1 MGCSSSQQRIV
12 VYKDQAGGYGTVVRK
27 NSNGSIFKEQGLT
40 SWRRGGD
47 GNKNHHPGGISV
59 SSSHSHTHNENV
71 QDEARSFRSKVS
83 AIKMLAKQ
91 PSSYESFLGYL
102 HEIGKAEYLICF
114 RDLEEIKKLSEDQV
128 ISRTYALVCR
138 YKAIYEEFKINLVTS
153 NTPSSQMKLSRS
165 SYSTA
170 ATVSHA
176 GTSSSTTTT
185 SFKHIVWECFGKLKS
200 LDYNATTVDI
210 LQRYITITENDIISR
225 LVLPFETYLT
235 SSYYKSWQE
244 EQIEQEKQRNNRN
257 RSRTSSMSTA
267 APPTVTNNNNNNNAG
282 ALSPRSSMVGGLSPM
297 NSAVLSTTGISLHSS
312 ISSSVATTHQ
322 SGQFQPYLPSKTL
335 LPSSTSENYANA
347 YPDILIVD
355 DSNITLKIT
364 GKTLEQDGHHVEK
377 ATNGQIALNL
387 MKNRTYD
394 VVLIDCNMPVMDGFE
409 AVRFFREFEKEQN
422 DLLTMND
429 LPHIPSDVS
438 SMSDSQDD
446 HDHDDHKEKRKHHLH
461 PQQQQQP
468 AEEKRSKYPVVMNL
482 YSSLTKQQQQPQ
494 QPNGSQKS
502 KKGKKTITSQQ
513 APIGEEDHFMDPSLL
528 PTTDIDDSN
537 KEQQEEAEE
546 EQKRRQQ
553 LDNGNITEA
562 TAASCNCE
570 IISNKLKRVMTV
582 SHAYHHQLI
591 IGMSTNIDEETRKR
605 ALNAGMD
612 YFLPKPFTLQKFID
626 TIRLSREQRKQ
637 VSGGGMLINEHLTK
651 QQQGGGGDGSR
662 RNSDG
667 SQNQNL
673 KLSLSPST
681 AITTVLE
688 TNRDNKSEKTA
699 TARINI

>member
-1 MGCSSSQQRIV
+1 
-12 VYKDQAGGYGTVVRK
+12 
-27 NSNGSIFKEQGLT
+27 
-40 SWRRGGD
+40 
-47 GNKNHHPGGISV
+47 
-59 SSSHSHTHNENV
+59 
-71 QDEARSFRSKVS
+71 
-83 AIKMLAKQ
+83 MLAKQ
-91 PSSYESFLGYL
+91 PSSYESFFGYL
-102 HEIGKAEYLICF
+102 NEIGKGEYLICF
-114 RDLEEIKKLSEDQV
+114 RDLEEIKRLSEDQV

-138 YKAIYEEFKINLVTS
+138 YKAIYEEFKINLVTA
-153 NTPSSQMKLSRS
+153 NTPNSQIKLSRS

-170 ATVSHA
+170 ATASHV
-176 GTSSSTTTT
+176 GTASSTTG
-185 SFKHIVWECFGKLKS
+185 SYKHIVWECFGKLKS
-200 LDYNATTVDI
+200 LDYNATSVEI
-210 LQRYITITENDIISR
+210 LQRYITITENEIISR
-225 LVLPFETYLT
+225 LVFPFESYLT

-267 APPTVTNNNNNNNAG
+267 APTITNNATNTG
-282 ALSPRSSMVGGLSPM
+282 ALSPRSSMVGALSPM
-297 NSAVLSTTGISLHSS
+297 NSAVLSTAGISLHSS
-312 ISSSVATTHQ
+312 ISTVVTTHQ
-322 SGQFQPYLPSKTL
+322 SGQFQPYTPSRTL
-335 LPSSTSENYANA
+335 LPTSTSENYAIS

-409 AVRFFREFEKEQN
+409 AVRLFREFEKEQN

-446 HDHDDHKEKRKHHLH
+446 HDDHKEKKKHSHLLH
-461 PQQQQQP
+461 PQQQ
-468 AEEKRSKYPVVMNL
+468 EEKRSKYPVVMNI
-482 YSSLTKQQQQPQ
+482 YSSLTKQQQH
-494 QPNGSQKS
+494 SQKS
-502 KKGKKTITSQQ
+502 NKAKKATAT
-513 APIGEEDHFMDPSLL
+513 IGEEDQFMDPSLL

-537 KEQQEEAEE
+537 KEQEE
-546 EQKRRQQ
+546 EQKRQQ
-553 LDNGNITEA
+553 QSLDNGNTEA
-562 TAASCNCE
+562 TAASACNCE
-570 IISNKLKRVMTV
+570 ITNKLKRVMTA

-626 TIRLSREQRKQ
+626 TIRLSKEQRKQ
-637 VSGGGMLINEHLTK
+637 VGTGQLLNENIIN
-651 QQQGGGGDGSR
+651 GDGSR

-667 SQNQNL
+667 SHNHPN

-688 TNRDNKSEKTA
+688 TNRDNKSEKNA
-699 TARINI
+699 TARINV

>member
-1 MGCSSSQQRIV
+1 MGCSSSQQRIIA
-12 VYKDQAGGYGTVVRK
+12 YKDQTSGYGSVVRK
-27 NSNGSIFKEQGLT
+27 NSNGSMFKEQGGL
-40 SWRRGGD
+40 SAWVRGD
-47 GNKNHHPGGISV
+47 VNKNHHPGGISV
-59 SSSHSHTHNENV
+59 SSSHSHNENV
-71 QDEARSFRSKVS
+71 QDEARSFRSKIS

-91 PSSYESFLGYL
+91 PSSYESFFGYL
-102 HEIGKAEYLICF
+102 NEIGKGEYLICF

-138 YKAIYEEFKINLVTS
+138 YKAIYEEFKINLVTA
-153 NTPSSQMKLSRS
+153 NTPNSQIKLSRS

-170 ATVSHA
+170 ATASHV
-176 GTSSSTTTT
+176 GTASSTAG
-185 SFKHIVWECFGKLKS
+185 SYKHIVWECFGKLKS
-200 LDYNATTVDI
+200 LDYNATSVEI
-210 LQRYITITENDIISR
+210 LQRYITITENEIISR
-225 LVLPFETYLT
+225 LVFPFEGYLT

-267 APPTVTNNNNNNNAG
+267 APTTTNNATNTG
-282 ALSPRSSMVGGLSPM
+282 ALSPRSSMVGALSPM
-297 NSAVLSTTGISLHSS
+297 NSAVLSTAGISLHSS
-312 ISSSVATTHQ
+312 ISTVATTHQ
-322 SGQFQPYLPSKTL
+322 SGQFQPYTPSRTL
-335 LPSSTSENYANA
+335 LPSSTSENYAIS

-409 AVRFFREFEKEQN
+409 AVRLFREFEKEQN

-446 HDHDDHKEKRKHHLH
+446 HDDHKEKKKHSQLLH

-468 AEEKRSKYPVVMNL
+468 TEEKRSKYPVVMNI
-482 YSSLTKQQQQPQ
+482 YSSLTKQQQH
-494 QPNGSQKS
+494 SQKS
-502 KKGKKTITSQQ
+502 NKAKKTAAT
-513 APIGEEDHFMDPSLL
+513 IGEEGDHFMDPSLL

-537 KEQQEEAEE
+537 KEQEE
-546 EQKRRQQ
+546 EQKRQQ
-553 LDNGNITEA
+553 QSLDNGNTEA
-562 TAASCNCE
+562 TAASACNCE
-570 IISNKLKRVMTV
+570 ISNKLKRVMTA

-626 TIRLSREQRKQ
+626 TIRLSKEQRKQ
-637 VSGGGMLINEHLTK
+637 VGNGQLLNENIIN
-651 QQQGGGGDGSR
+651 GDGSR

-667 SQNQNL
+667 SHNHPN

-688 TNRDNKSEKTA
+688 TNRDNKSEKNA
-699 TARINI
+699 TARINV